1 MQFFP
6 YKLLTFYSGNYCNCC
21 FTDVRNQYSCRTVC
35 EVNQQ
40 SLYRCCRC
48 CLLGGVRVGG
58 GKTYNCIHHSF
69 KGFYVSATISCL
81 KVSTFKPT
89 SLDVLKSASE

>member
-1 MQFFP
+1 MVITAIAVSQMSETNTHVEL
-6 YKLLTFYSGNYCNCC
+6 Y
-21 FTDVRNQYSCRTVC
+21 VC

-89 SLDVLKSASE
+89 SLDVLKSALE